1 MTAYAFPRL
10 VVEQTDNLANNYLK
24 SLYGKLL
31 DLKLEGV
38 DGHDLV
44 LQNGKDFVPVTATGN
59 TAFFGWNSVK
69 DRVFETVDPVSGL
82 FSDLISLRTKT
93 HDGKLE
99 GYKRFV
105 TDTGTFYKNVVTN
118 ICISLINTVS
128 IFFYAAA
135 YLGSTY
141 QRPMRKA
148 WTVSNA
154 FYGVLKLFADIISMS
169 LVLVSSLVNFA
180 LTLGIDTV
188 KFASGWL
195 LKPLSAVLN
204 YYIGKE
210 QEQVK
215 DEQLKADKDKAIE
228 SAEAIAKANI
238 ETWLVERSEIKNLRA
253 EVKEEVPAEV
263 EVEVEEEP
271 APEVKEPTLDE
282 QVAAKQAEIEAKQKE
297 IDSSKDALIKDELFD
312 QEKAT
317 VKELDGAS
325 DEDKAKIEAFNK
337 LSEEMEALKADLT
350 GLDKQVEERDA
361 KVKEEAEKL
370 ASAKAELEALTADIV
385 KAPEAKEGE
394 EVKEADADKVVEF
407 KDGVAEEQIKRYEEL
422 KAMIEPKVEE
432 VAEESKAEESE
443 AEDAK
448 DAKDADKADEKDAT
462 KEKEVVTT
470 KKTVVDIVLNKH
482 DTKFAGYLRNNFRL
496 FKPAEESVDATADKS
511 VDATAE
517 KSVTTDEEAPT
528 VTATA

>member
-31 DLKLEGV
+31 DLKLNDV
-38 DGHDLV
+38 PGHDLV

-69 DRVFETVDPVSGL
+69 DRAFETVDPVSGL
-82 FSDLISLRTKT
+82 FSDLISLRAKT

-118 ICISLINTVS
+118 ICISLVNTVS

-135 YLGSTY
+135 YLGSTFR
-141 QRPMRKA
+141 RPMRKA

-169 LVLVSSLVNFA
+169 LVLTSSVVNFA
-180 LTLGIDTV
+180 LTLGIDII

-210 QEQVK
+210 QEQVEF
-215 DEQLKADKDKAIE
+215 DSEKAIE

-253 EVKEEVPAEV
+253 EVKEEVPV

-282 QVAAKQAEIEAKQKE
+282 QVAAKQAEIKAKQEE
-297 IDSSKDALIKDELFD
+297 IDSSKGALVEAELFD
-312 QEKAT
+312 QEKAA
-317 VKELDGAS
+317 VKDLAEDAS
-325 DEDKAKIEAFNK
+325 DENKAKVEAFNK
-337 LSEEMEALKADLT
+337 LSEEMKALDA
-350 GLDKQVEERDA
+350 GLAELNKQVEERDTKA
-361 KVKEEAEKL
+361 KEEAEKL
-370 ASAKAELEALTADIV
+370 EKAKAELEALTAEIV
-385 KAPEAKEGE
+385 IAPEAKEGE
-394 EVKEADADKVVEF
+394 EAEEADADKVVEF
-407 KDGVAEEQIKRYEEL
+407 KDGVAKEQIERYEEL

-432 VAEESKAEESE
+432 VAEESE

-462 KEKEVVTT
+462 KEKEVVKTN
-470 KKTVVDIVLNKH
+470 KTVVDIVLNKH

-517 KSVTTDEEAPT
+517 NSVKTDVEAPT
-528 VTATA
+528 ATA